1 MGGMEDVLKVNSF
14 VQVNFLKEK
23 LEDFSQTVPKLFKK
37 IAFFLF
43 CVRNRN
49 FAQSLKT
56 FLSTCV
62 FTFSTFRI
70 SGVHG
75 NINDKLLFSSSSMT
89 QHLLVLHKNLFAP
102 KLISVTVCD
111 F

>member
-1 MGGMEDVLKVNSF
+1 MEDVLKVNSF

-70 SGVHG
+70 SGVNG
-75 NINDKLLFSSSSMT
+75 NINDKVLFFFFING
-89 QHLLVLHKNLFAP
+89 VKKNKKGGGIILF
-102 KLISVTVCD
+102 I
-111 F
+111 